1 MEDRYIASLDVSD
14 SVSVFG
20 IFDGH
25 GGSYVSNLAQQ
36 TFIKELKGSQYFID
50 KNYQEALI
58 HTFLRIDKIITDGE
72 KCVRPSRNSKYRSV
86 GSTAIVVLTT
96 ETEIYVANAGDCRAV
111 MCKNGKMLPLST
123 DHKPN
128 LPSEKQRI

>member
-1 MEDRYIASLDVSD
+1 MGCEQSGQLYRANTTKLYRKGQNLSLRYAATAMQGWREKMEDRYIASLDVSD

-36 TFIKELKGSQYFID
+36 TFIKELKGYQYFID

-58 HTFLRIDKIITDGE
+58 HTFLRIDKIITDRE
-72 KCVRPSRNSKYRSV
+72 KCVRPSRNS
-86 GSTAIVVLTT
+86 
-96 ETEIYVANAGDCRAV
+96 
-111 MCKNGKMLPLST
+111 
-123 DHKPN
+123 
-128 LPSEKQRI
+128 